1 MAIKRNSG
9 RSKSGEMKEAEGQR
23 SRGKGVGTSMKK
35 QQLQRK
41 PKEGEK
47 KKNRKEKVAGDD
59 KTKKKNLSRKKMEGV
74 GGDRN
79 QANKKRK
86 SKEGVTKKEEVEEK
100 KKRSRNGDIDFS
112 SSIAADKE
120 SGGGGSASCNFPMSR
135 VRRLMRLEGG
145 NTNVTISGISS
156 DAVFLV
162 NKASE
167 MFLEKF
173 VKDSFARGM
182 RRQKKSVTYKD
193 LSSTVHSKKRYEFLS
208 DFVPEKVKAEDALR
222 AKAALVGT

>member
-1 MAIKRNSG
+1 
-9 RSKSGEMKEAEGQR
+9 
-23 SRGKGVGTSMKK
+23 MKK
-35 QQLQRK
+35 QQPERK
-41 PKEGEK
+41 PKEGENK

-59 KTKKKNLSRKKMEGV
+59 KTKKKNLNRKKMEGV
-74 GGDRN
+74 GEDRN

-86 SKEGVTKKEEVEEK
+86 SKEGVTKKEEAQE
-100 KKRSRNGDIDFS
+100 KKRSRNGDIGFS

-120 SGGGGSASCNFPMSR
+120 SGGGGSASCSFPMSR

-145 NTNVTISGISS
+145 NANVTISGISS

-173 VKDSFARGM
+173 VKDSFSRGM

-208 DFVPEKVKAEDALR
+208 DFVPEKVKAEDAL
-222 AKAALVGT
+222 KARALVVGT

>member
-1 MAIKRNSG
+1 
-9 RSKSGEMKEAEGQR
+9 
-23 SRGKGVGTSMKK
+23 MKK
-35 QQLQRK
+35 LQPERK
-41 PKEGEK
+41 PKGGEKK

-74 GGDRN
+74 GEDRN

-86 SKEGVTKKEEVEEK
+86 SKEGVTKKEEAQE
-100 KKRSRNGDIDFS
+100 KKRSRNGDIGFS
-112 SSIAADKE
+112 SFIAADKE
-120 SGGGGSASCNFPMSR
+120 SGGGGSASCSFPMSR

-145 NTNVTISGISS
+145 NANVTISGISS

-173 VKDSFARGM
+173 VKDSFSRGM

-208 DFVPEKVKAEDALR
+208 DFVPEKVKAEDAL
-222 AKAALVGT
+222 KARALVVGT

>member
-162 NKASE
+162 NKASVSSPIPLSSSFLLPPPIPDFISRE

-193 LSSTVHSKKRYEFLS
+193 LCQYLCLS
-208 DFVPEKVKAEDALR
+208 L
-222 AKAALVGT
+222 AK